1 MKGYTTVLQFNRFQE
16 RRHHDVIGTQSC
28 QSNLET
34 ILYTFVLMNVDITN
48 DKCWTLWQW
57 LCYIYKLKSTCN
69 ALTWQLM
76 QVLAFD
82 TKTQLRIMA
91 VWNPSHNKNV
101 TQNRTNASPLT
112 SSALLHVYGGSTMCE
127 KVSEPSM
134 LLLHYKAITM
144 DTKFSLPQLS

>member
-1 MKGYTTVLQFNRFQE
+1 
-16 RRHHDVIGTQSC
+16 
-28 QSNLET
+28 
-34 ILYTFVLMNVDITN
+34 MNDDIPN

-76 QVLAFD
+76 QVLALD

-101 TQNRTNASPLT
+101 TQNRTSASPLT

-127 KVSEPSM
+127 KVCWWFQNRLCYYYTIKRSRW
-134 LLLHYKAITM
+134 IR
-144 DTKFSLPQLS
+144 SLVYRNYLKTVEELDSHFQSSATHISRNWALVI